1 MAALSGVVKTEKKTE
16 KKRGLLFVLPP
27 SLFPMFFVSCSRE
40 KKEERVCVYGK
51 EKLYY
56 FFSKR

>member
-51 EKLYY
+51 EK
-56 FFSKR
+56 